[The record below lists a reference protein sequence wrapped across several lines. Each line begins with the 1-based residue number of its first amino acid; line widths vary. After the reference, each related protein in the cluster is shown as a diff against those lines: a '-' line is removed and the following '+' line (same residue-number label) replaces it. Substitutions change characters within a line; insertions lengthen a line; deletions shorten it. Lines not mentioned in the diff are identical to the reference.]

1 MPVHA
6 SRRVNESSC
15 RRAQEDFLSEIATP
29 SQLRQSFLRR
39 AFVTVPLIILLGTAS
54 GILSG
59 SGWSNLWFQALIKP
73 KGIPSGATFG
83 LVWTLLYVLM
93 GLAVAM
99 ILHARRARGRSI
111 AMALFVIQ
119 LLLNLAW
126 SPMFFGFHKIQLAF
140 WLLLAILIL
149 AAATAYAFWRIR
161 RMAGLILLPYLL
173 WLCFA
178 GTLSYKIARLNPH
191 GARAAETHEIAL

>member
-1 MPVHA
+1 
-6 SRRVNESSC
+6 
-15 RRAQEDFLSEIATP
+15 LSEIATP

-39 AFVTVPLIILLGTAS
+39 AAITVPLIVLLGTAS

-59 SGWSNLWFQALIKP
+59 AGTSNLWYQSLVHPRGMPA
-73 KGIPSGATFG
+73 GSTFG
-83 LVWTLLYVLM
+83 LVWTLLYALM

-99 ILHARRARGRSI
+99 VLHARRARGRTI
-111 AMALFVIQ
+111 AMSLFVAQ

-126 SPMFFGFHKIQLAF
+126 APLFFHFHKIRLAAW
-140 WLLLAILIL
+140 WLLLILLL
-149 AAATAYAFWRIR
+149 AAATAASFARIR
-161 RMAGLILLPYLL
+161 RLAGWILLPYVA

-178 GTLSYKIARLNPH
+178 GLLGYRVAKLNPH

>member
-1 MPVHA
+1 M
-6 SRRVNESSC
+6 
-15 RRAQEDFLSEIATP
+15 SEIATP

-39 AFVTVPLIILLGTAS
+39 AYVTVPLIVLLGTAS

-59 SGWSNLWFQALIKP
+59 SGWNNLWFQALVKP
-73 KGIPSGATFG
+73 PGVPPGWVFG
-83 LVWTLLYVLM
+83 LVWTTLYVLM

-99 ILHARRARGRSI
+99 ILHARRARGRTI
-111 AMALFVIQ
+111 AMGLFIAQ

-126 SPMFFGFHKIQLAF
+126 SPIFFAFHKIQLAF
-140 WLLLAILIL
+140 WGIQLIFVL

-161 RMAGLILLPYLL
+161 RMAGWILVPYLL

-178 GTLSYKIARLNPH
+178 GSLSYKIAKLNPH
-191 GARAAETHEIAL
+191 GARAAETRMIDL

>member
-6 SRRVNESSC
+6 SRRGNESL
-15 RRAQEDFLSEIATP
+15 AQEDFLSEIATP

-39 AFVTVPLIILLGTAS
+39 AFVTVPLIVLLGTAS
-54 GILSG
+54 GVLSG
-59 SGWSNLWFQALIKP
+59 SGWSNLWFQALVKP
-73 KGIPSGATFG
+73 KGIPAGSTFG
-83 LVWTLLYVLM
+83 LVWTTLYVLM

-99 ILHARRARGRSI
+99 ILHARRARGRTI
-111 AMALFVIQ
+111 AMTLFVGQ

-126 SPMFFGFHKIQLAF
+126 PPVFFGFHKIQLAF
-140 WLLLAILIL
+140 WLLVAIFLL

-161 RMAGLILLPYLL
+161 RMAGWILIPYLL

-178 GTLSYKIARLNPH
+178 GTLSYRIARLNPH

>member
-1 MPVHA
+1 M
-6 SRRVNESSC
+6 
-15 RRAQEDFLSEIATP
+15 SEIATP

-39 AFVTVPLIILLGTAS
+39 AFVTVPLIVLLGTAS

-59 SGWSNLWFQALIKP
+59 SGWNNLWFQALVKP
-73 KGIPSGATFG
+73 RGIPSGWVFG
-83 LVWTLLYVLM
+83 MVWTTLYVLM

-99 ILHARRARGRSI
+99 ILHARRARGRTI
-111 AMALFVIQ
+111 AMALFVVQ
-119 LLLNLAW
+119 LLLNLSW
-126 SPMFFGFHKIQLAF
+126 SPIFFAFHKVQLAA
-140 WLLLAILIL
+140 WWILLMLVA
-149 AAATAYAFWRIR
+149 AAATAHAFWQIR
-161 RMAGLILLPYLL
+161 RLAGWILLPYLL